1 MQSTTKSEDQIR
13 KEQDFKENYLGREIS
28 NYERKVENLD
38 FSSFI
43 TFIGF
48 ILLLPGLISVFLFFY
63 DLFTPNSGVMKNLS
77 DIWFENNDTIIKYIT
92 FMTFA
97 GAYLIKKNIKIKL

>member
-1 MQSTTKSEDQIR
+1 MQLPIKSEDQIR
-13 KEQDFKENYLGREIS
+13 SDQEFKENYLEREIS
-28 NYERKVENLD
+28 NHKRRVENLD

-63 DLFTPNSGVMKNLS
+63 DLFTPESDVMKNLS
-77 DIWFENNDTIIKYIT
+77 DIWFKKDVGIIKYIT